1 MSILHFTPVS
11 SDRAET
17 KSGPT
22 NSLSKCVSNFEASDS
37 SLLFSAP
44 LGHLLIISSHTHFI
58 TSYSVTKMSVCV
70 CSVLDHQVQIYLQAQ
85 VQVPGQVPG
94 LLQVCSRSGPRA
106 GPRSAPGQV
115 LGLLQVRCP
124 AVPAQRPGIGLFIQ
138 FGIPHTSK
146 FS

>member
-94 LLQVCSRSGPRA
+94 LLQVCSRSGPR
-106 GPRSAPGQV
+106 SAPGQV
-115 LGLLQVRCP
+115 SSSSSSKTWNWAFHSIWNTTHQQIFLGSDFKSLL
-124 AVPAQRPGIGLFIQ
+124 
-138 FGIPHTSK
+138 
-146 FS
+146 